1 MLSNEN
7 IMRVINVNY
16 VCINS
21 SKFSRNYFFNKERIY
36 IYIYLTNISKY
47 CHFNM
52 CVCYLLSH
60 VQLCCLGPVRLL
72 CPWNS
77 PGQNAGVGSHF
88 LLQGIFPTQGSDLGL
103 QLHRQ
108 ILYCLSHQGSPFQ
121 YIINIKN

>member
-21 SKFSRNYFFNKERIY
+21 SKFSRNYFFNKERIN
-36 IYIYLTNISKY
+36 IYIY
-47 CHFNM
+47 FNQHIKILPFQYV
-52 CVCYLLSH
+52 CVCVICTVMSNS
-60 VQLCCLGPVRLL
+60 LCRPGPVRLL

-77 PGQNAGVGSHF
+77 PGQNTGVGSHF

-103 QLHRQ
+103 QLCRQ
-108 ILYCLSHQGSPFQ
+108 ILYCISHHGSPF
-121 YIINIKN
+121 